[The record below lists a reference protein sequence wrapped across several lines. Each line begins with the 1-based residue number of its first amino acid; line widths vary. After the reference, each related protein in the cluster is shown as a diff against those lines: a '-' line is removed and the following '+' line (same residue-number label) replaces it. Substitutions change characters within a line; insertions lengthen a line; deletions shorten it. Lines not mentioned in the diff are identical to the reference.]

1 MYQHL
6 LVPIDASPLSAA
18 NVQAAVRLAHGLGA
32 RITFFHATADYLAT
46 GEGALLHAVD
56 PHAFEQVAT
65 GVTNVVLLK
74 AMASADAAGVQNQGL
89 SRTSDRPAEA
99 IVEAAA
105 QHGADLIVMAS
116 RGVRGL
122 AGWLHSSQTER
133 VLRQAPVAL
142 LVTRVA
148 ANEPLTASE
157 RALGVIHDEHR
168 SIAVVMKSLRRLA
181 TSPANLTSA
190 DLHQIDLLVGYLRD
204 FPQRLH
210 HPKEEQYLHRYLRA
224 RHSGSEA
231 LLAELEAQHVQ
242 EAVLIARVLEALQGH
257 GAASSEMP
265 LRASVADL
273 VGALGTHMGLE
284 ETVVFA
290 IAREHLQE
298 NDWVDI
304 ATAFEAHDDPR
315 FGDLPAAEFDR
326 HFTRIANLKLA
337 SDWRGAS

>member
-18 NVQAAVRLAHGLGA
+18 NVQAAVQLARSLGA

-46 GEGALLHAVD
+46 GEGALLHAED
-56 PHAFEQVAT
+56 HSGFELAAT
-65 GVTNVVLLK
+65 GVTNVVLFK
-74 AMASADAAGVQNQGL
+74 ALASAEAAGVQCKGL

-99 IVEAAA
+99 IVEAAT

-116 RGVRGL
+116 RGLRGL

-181 TSPANLTSA
+181 TSPAELTPA
-190 DLHQIDLLVGYLRD
+190 ELHQIELLVGYLRD

-210 HPKEEQYLHRYLRA
+210 HPKEEQYLHRCLRT
-224 RHSGSEA
+224 RHPASND
-231 LLAELEAQHVQ
+231 LLAELEAQHVREAALITQ
-242 EAVLIARVLEALQGH
+242 VQSALPALHVTSSQAALREAVSVLL
-257 GAASSEMP
+257 S
-265 LRASVADL
+265 
-273 VGALGTHMGLE
+273 ALGAHMALE
-284 ETVVFA
+284 ETSVFA
-290 IAREHLQE
+290 MAREYLQ
-298 NDWVDI
+298 NTDWEEI
-304 ATAFEAHDDPR
+304 ATAFESHDDPR
-315 FGDLPAAEFDR
+315 FGDLSAAEFDR
-326 HFTRIANLKLA
+326 LFARIANLKAAREGQGRL
-337 SDWRGAS
+337 